1 MLPFPIGLHVKI
13 CRRTWGVVTWESLLS
28 LVFSASFPLPR
39 SCVSLFLPLLLSL
52 PLLTP
57 LFLTVSVAPH
67 LALSPSL
74 SPILTVRLFLAFC
87 VTVLASPRWWNDSS
101 LSLSFALL
109 QLLLPVAHLFT
120 HIMQYLWR
128 ADLIVFYNSLGG
140 RVYIHGDVQY
150 KFLYRL
156 SFWMPD
162 FYRLRTID
170 VYPVT
175 IHFYFWFVI
184 FFCKPCLSFN
194 LYPAILFFSIS
205 PPL

>member
-28 LVFSASFPLPR
+28 LVSRLLSPYLVP
-39 SCVSLFLPLLLSL
+39 VSLFLPLLLSL
-52 PLLTP
+52 LLLTP

-128 ADLIVFYNSLGG
+128 ADLIVFYNNLGG

-150 KFLYRL
+150 KFLYRF

-170 VYPVT
+170 VYLVT

-184 FFCKPCLSFN
+184 FFCKCLSFN
-194 LYPAILFFSIS
+194 LNPAILFFSIS
-205 PPL
+205 PLL